1 MNTSGRRRRAL
12 VVVGAVLMSIS
23 IGSTLD
29 AQCAM
34 CRTLLGTPEGQ
45 RMAGALRSGI
55 WILLAAP
62 FGAFAVIAVA
72 AIRSRRRFLDRTAGV
87 CEPSASN

>member
-1 MNTSGRRRRAL
+1 MNASSQRRRAFVA
-12 VVVGAVLMSIS
+12 VVAVLTLIS
-23 IGSTLD
+23 VGTPTLD

-72 AIRSRRRFLDRTAGV
+72 AIRSRRRFLDRAAGG
-87 CEPSASN
+87 EPLTPR